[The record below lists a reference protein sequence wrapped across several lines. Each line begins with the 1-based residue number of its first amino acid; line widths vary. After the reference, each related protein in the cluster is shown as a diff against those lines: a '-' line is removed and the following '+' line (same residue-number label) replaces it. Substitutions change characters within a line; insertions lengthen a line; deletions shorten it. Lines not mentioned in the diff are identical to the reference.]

1 MQTILNKLESQNL
14 TFKLGDEQKQV
25 LLQVF
30 SLLNEPGYQEIGIF
44 GSAGTGK
51 TALTRI
57 ITK

>member
-44 GSAGTGK
+44 ASFYSK
-51 TALTRI
+51 KMKNLLF
-57 ITK
+57 